1 MKLVLTCLFILVA
14 IEAYLAPFTK
24 VEESFNLQAT
34 YDILHSSF
42 SNYDHIQFPGVV
54 PRTFVG
60 ATLLSILSYA
70 FIPFL
75 DLLQQQVLVRVLLG
89 GCVVLSIGKFCSDGV
104 SALFGRTTARI
115 TILLMLCQFHLVFW
129 VSRTLPNMFGLP
141 WVELGLS
148 HWLISLSRTSDST
161 YQLNWMIRYL
171 TFAGIVFRFEIGI
184 LLVILVLTEIYY
196 GRLSFVASI
205 KQMVVT
211 AIISLIITVPLDSF
225 FWNQWIWPE
234 GIVFYFNVI
243 LNKSSQWGT
252 LPFYAYFLKF
262 LPRLLLISFPLSAL
276 AYVIDSRVKRML
288 TPMLIYVAVFSCLPH
303 KEWRFIVYTLP
314 VFTVAAAASVTWFI
328 NRACRSLFYRMV
340 LVGVAVS
347 YVISFMVSLSAFQIS
362 RHNYPGGEAL
372 FTLHQIE
379 KDNQVR
385 VHLDTETAMTGAS
398 LFGQTNP
405 NWVYSKN
412 ETHHSQHDFIE
423 GRYTHLITS
432 RPEKFD
438 TSLFEVID
446 QTYGIDKV
454 ELKSLEELIASIKQ
468 FDFSYLN
475 VKLVPKLFTIKLID
489 PQKTWVQ
496 STLRK
501 YPVVLYSKT
510 YCPYCKAAKQL
521 ISKYCDDIHVI
532 EVDLEQDAR
541 DIQQALY
548 DLTGQYTFPNLFQ
561 NQISLGGFD
570 RLSELDRKGELNLC
584 KK

>member
-1 MKLVLTCLFILVA
+1 
-14 IEAYLAPFTK
+14 
-24 VEESFNLQAT
+24 
-34 YDILHSSF
+34 
-42 SNYDHIQFPGVV
+42 
-54 PRTFVG
+54 
-60 ATLLSILSYA
+60 
-70 FIPFL
+70 
-75 DLLQQQVLVRVLLG
+75 
-89 GCVVLSIGKFCSDGV
+89 
-104 SALFGRTTARI
+104 
-115 TILLMLCQFHLVFW
+115 
-129 VSRTLPNMFGLP
+129 
-141 WVELGLS
+141 
-148 HWLISLSRTSDST
+148 
-161 YQLNWMIRYL
+161 MIRYL

>member
-1 MKLVLTCLFILVA
+1 MKLVLTCLFIVVA

-75 DLLQQQVLVRVLLG
+75 DLLQQQVLVRILLG
-89 GCVVLSIGKFCSDGV
+89 GCFVLSVGKFCSDGV
-104 SALFGRTTARI
+104 GALFGKTTARI

-129 VSRTLPNMFGLP
+129 VSRTLPNMCGLP

-148 HWLISLSRTSDST
+148 HWLISLSRTSDGT
-161 YQLNWMIRYL
+161 YQLNWMMRYL

-196 GRLSFVASI
+196 GRLSFIASI

-276 AYVIDSRVKRML
+276 AYVIDNRVKRML
-288 TPMLIYVAVFSCLPH
+288 TPMLIYVAIFSCLPH
-303 KEWRFIVYTLP
+303 KEWRFIVYTIP
-314 VFTVAAAASVTWFI
+314 VFTVAAAASITWFI
-328 NRACRSLFYRMV
+328 NRARRSLFYKVV
-340 LVGVAVS
+340 LVGVAVG
-347 YVISFMVSLSAFQIS
+347 YVISCMISLSAFQMS

-379 KDNQVR
+379 KDNNVR
-385 VHLDTETAMTGAS
+385 VHLDAETAMTGAS

-412 ETHHSQHDFIE
+412 ETHASQQDFIDA
-423 GRYTHLITS
+423 RYTHLITS
-432 RPEKFD
+432 TPEKFD

-454 ELKSLEELIASIKQ
+454 ELKSLEELIASIQ
-468 FDFSYLN
+468 QLDFSYLN
-475 VKLVPKLFTIKLID
+475 VKMAPKLFTVKLID

-532 EVDLEQDAR
+532 EVDLEQDGR
-541 DIQQALY
+541 EIQQALY

-561 NQISLGGFD
+561 NQLSLGGFD